1 MRIIITGKDFKL
13 TPSLK
18 EYVQE
23 KAVKLLKFNNH
34 VLQVKYELDFDH
46 NQKSGDIN
54 RVEIWATVPGRVL
67 QVGLKA
73 SDMHAAIDVAT
84 DKINRQLVKAKEKVL
99 AQNKRGA
106 VDK

>member
-18 EYVQE
+18 DYVQE
-23 KAVKLLKFNNH
+23 KALKLIKYNNH
-34 VLQVKYELDFDH
+34 IQQVKYELDYDH

-54 RVEIWATVPGRVL
+54 RVEIWATIPGRVL

-84 DKINRQLVKAKEKVL
+84 DKINRQLVKAKEKL
-99 AQNKRGA
+99 ADQKKRG
-106 VDK
+106 